1 MQPPRMRPLLR
12 ARVALPR
19 KELLRRIER
28 ALDQPGA
35 PCRGRTSN
43 RNASLLIREADRHFW
58 SPAIDLEL
66 DDEGEVT
73 RLWGR
78 FGPHPDVWGL
88 FLGLYA
94 VSVFSTI
101 AGLVL
106 GYAQWFIGAP
116 PWGLLVALGSVTF
129 GLVVYA
135 TSFIGQRLGHDQ
147 MIVLETFLR
156 ESAAVPI
163 EIVPE

>member
-1 MQPPRMRPLLR
+1 M
-12 ARVALPR
+12 
-19 KELLRRIER
+19 
-28 ALDQPGA
+28 LDLQSPVFLV
-35 PCRGRTSN
+35 TS
-43 RNASLLIREADRHFW
+43 
-58 SPAIDLEL
+58 P
-66 DDEGEVT
+66 
-73 RLWGR
+73 
-78 FGPHPDVWGL
+78 
-88 FLGLYA
+88 
-94 VSVFSTI
+94 
-101 AGLVL
+101 GLVL

-116 PWGLLVALGSVTF
+116 PWGLFVALGSVVF